1 MNRKWMKKL
10 LAWLA
15 LFVWMAVIF
24 YFSHQSG
31 DVSTQISD
39 GVLNTVLSFL
49 PNPFDYAFFSYI
61 IRKFAHFTEYF
72 ILGILVYHLV
82 NQYRFVSKKEFIWM
96 ILFCVIYAISDEFH
110 QLFIGGRSPKIF
122 DVIIDSLG
130 SCCALSLLYFKTKNK
145 SYENS

>member
-49 PNPFDYAFFSYI
+49 PNLFDYAFFSYI

-72 ILGILVYHLV
+72 ILGILVYHLM

-110 QLFIGGRSPKIF
+110 QLFIGDRSPKIF
-122 DVIIDSLG
+122 DVMIDSLG
-130 SCCALSLLYFKTKNK
+130 SCCALALL
-145 SYENS
+145 

>member
-49 PNPFDYAFFSYI
+49 PNLFDYAFFSYI

-72 ILGILVYHLV
+72 ILEILVYHLM

-122 DVIIDSLG
+122 DVMIDSLG
-130 SCCALSLLYFKTKNK
+130 SCCALALLSFKTKNK